1 MDGKKEL
8 ILIVDDNEDM
18 CQVLTEILEYEGY
31 EVMVSKDAKAAL
43 KGFQKRRPELV
54 LLDMKLPEMDGF
66 KVLEEIK
73 KINND
78 SLVIMLTAYG
88 EVKSAVR
95 AMKLGAYDYITK
107 PFNNDELRIVIKKA
121 LDAGRLVKEVADL
134 KKRLEDRLPGQE
146 LKGESPK
153 FCHVLKQVKTIAP
166 TNITVI
172 LQGESGTGKE
182 VIARMIHAESLRKEM
197 PFIAIDCGTLPETLA
212 ESELFGYEKGA
223 FTGADCRKEGQFEM
237 AKGGTLFLDEIT
249 NLSDSVQAKLLRV
262 IQERKIHHLGGKK
275 DIEIDVR
282 IVVAT
287 NLDFAA
293 EVNKGSFRADLY
305 HRLNEFSIE
314 IPPLR
319 ERQEDIMPLALHFLD
334 EANREFKKE
343 IKGIS
348 NETVKILLDYKWPGN
363 IREMR
368 NVIRKAVVLTDSDR
382 IMSSI
387 LPSMK
392 TDNSFDQGC
401 QQVLDNG
408 TSLKE
413 LKGKLTRDLERQVIE
428 KALEQAKNNKSQAA
442 RILKIDRMTLYSKM
456 KAFGL

>member
-1 MDGKKEL
+1 MDGKKDL
-8 ILIVDDNEDM
+8 ILIVDDNDDM

-31 EVMVSKDAKAAL
+31 EVMVAKEARVAL
-43 KGFQKRRPELV
+43 KEFRTKRPELV

-73 KINND
+73 NIDNG

-134 KKRLEDRLPGQE
+134 KKRLENRCPGQE
-146 LKGESPK
+146 LQGESPK
-153 FCHVLKQVKTIAP
+153 FCHVLKQVRTIAP
-166 TNITVI
+166 TNLTVI

-182 VIARMIHAESLRKEM
+182 VIARMIHSDSLRKEM
-197 PFIAIDCGTLPETLA
+197 PFIAIDCGTLTETLA

-237 AKGGTLFLDEIT
+237 AKSGTLFLDEIT

-282 IVVAT
+282 IIVAT
-287 NLDFAA
+287 NLDIAA
-293 EVNKGSFRADLY
+293 EVNEGNFRSDLY

-319 ERQEDIMPLALHFLD
+319 ERQEDIIPLALHFLD
-334 EANREFKKE
+334 EANKEFKKE

-348 NETVKILLDYKWPGN
+348 NDAVKMLLDYKWPGN
-363 IREMR
+363 IREIK
-368 NVIRKAVVLTDSDR
+368 NVIKKAALLTDSDR
-382 IMSSI
+382 ITSSI

-392 TDNSFDQGC
+392 TDNSFGQDC
-401 QQVLDNG
+401 QSALAKG
-408 TSLKE
+408 SSLKE